1 MLSIC
6 FSLCDQQNASLCL
19 VDMADPSQTRSG
31 DACVVS
37 SYAAVSQIDKQVDS
51 PSRHD
56 DLALSMANMKL
67 PSLNQ
72 RSSSI
77 DEVKI
82 KPRAQSAKH
91 RNINSS
97 SPPKILKPLAHDL
110 AAVPAPVSPK
120 KSHDDAKLKSF
131 TRRRSKDADVAAVR
145 EQQNAQKQRRRAEIY
160 AINARMKE
168 FIQENIALQEQKLR
182 QGDVLHDAAM
192 PIGV

>member
-1 MLSIC
+1 
-6 FSLCDQQNASLCL
+6 
-19 VDMADPSQTRSG
+19 MADPSQTRSG

-51 PSRHD
+51 PARHD

-67 PSLNQ
+67 PSLNK
-72 RSSSI
+72 RSSSV

-91 RNINSS
+91 RNIHSS
-97 SPPKILKPLAHDL
+97 SPPKILKPLAQDAA
-110 AAVPAPVSPK
+110 AAVPAPGSPK
-120 KSHDDAKLKSF
+120 KSHDDAKLKSL

-145 EQQNAQKQRRRAEIY
+145 EQQHAQKQRRRTEIY

-168 FIQENIALQEQKLR
+168 FIQENIALQEQTLR
-182 QGDVLHDAAM
+182 QGEVLQDAAM